1 VADEKKYLRSVFAE
15 TRRALARNHVENS
28 SARVQA
34 RLLGLQVYSDFHSDF
49 CATVLYAS
57 KDNEVLTSQVAAD
70 ALETGRAL
78 FYPRLSKNSGS
89 LALVRVADLT
99 DLGELKAGAFGIPE
113 PDGPSVDFDQLLDQ
127 FTNVLVCVPGVAFS
141 VSGQRI
147 GRGGGHYDRLLSEL
161 GDAVTTVGLAY
172 SFQVLDSLPQS
183 PGDRRLDF
191 IVTES
196 TTHVCRPVLGRS
208 SDAVEEGGVPKWR

>member
-1 VADEKKYLRSVFAE
+1 M
-15 TRRALARNHVENS
+15 ARNYVENS

-34 RLLGLQVYSDFHSDF
+34 RLLQLQVYSDFCSDS
-49 CATVLYAS
+49 CALVLYAS
-57 KDNEVLTSQVAAD
+57 KDNEVLTSQIAAD
-70 ALETGRAL
+70 ALESGRAL
-78 FYPRLSKNSGS
+78 FYPRLRSYGGQARLSKDSEL

-99 DLGELKAGAFGIPE
+99 DLGELKPGAFGIPE
-113 PDGPSVDFDQLLDQ
+113 PDRPSVNFDQLLDQ

-172 SFQVLDSLPQS
+172 SFQMLDSLPQS
-183 PGDRRLDF
+183 QGDRRLDF

-196 TTHVCRPVLGRS
+196 ATHVCRPVLGHS
-208 SDAVEEGGVPKWR
+208 SDAVEEGGVSKWR